1 MMDRLI
7 SSASKISLA
16 LIVIFTVVILI
27 AKGFTLVTIEKVLQR
42 IQK

>member
-1 MMDRLI
+1 MIDKLI

-27 AKGFTLVTIEKVLQR
+27 AKGFTLVTIDKVLQR

>member
-7 SSASKISLA
+7 STASKISLA
-16 LIVIFTVVILI
+16 LIVIVTVVILI
-27 AKGFTLVTIEKVLQR
+27 AKGFTLITIEKVLQR

>member
-1 MMDRLI
+1 MIDKLI

-27 AKGFTLVTIEKVLQR
+27 TKGFTLVTIDKVLQR